1 MAYVWF
7 FMALVIMI
15 QLIRGIIKRK
25 IDMIGVYLI
34 TILFFVS
41 IGILH
46 FFNLSKNKLNSLE
59 IHIFIAYIIL
69 VVLFFTYWIHR
80 YNKRNGIKL
89 VFKKLN
95 NNKK

>member
-7 FMALVIMI
+7 FMALVILI
-15 QLIRGIIKRK
+15 QLIRGVIKRK
-25 IDMIGVYLI
+25 IDMIGADLI
-34 TILFFVS
+34 TILFVVA

-69 VVLFFTYWIHR
+69 IVLFFIYWIHR
-80 YNKRNGIKL
+80 YNKKNGIKL